1 MPGMKPSTTFVCAGI
16 ALLFLAAFYS
26 IAPTLALFLYSGVRV
41 AHTPNMFFEPGIFAW
56 NYLFCETLGVVLLFI
71 GLWKLRNEG
80 CS

>member
-1 MPGMKPSTTFVCAGI
+1 MKPSTTFVCAGI

-41 AHTPNMFFEPGIFAW
+41 AHNVPPVEPAFFAL
-56 NYLFCETLGVVLLFI
+56 NYFFCEILGIVCLLV